1 MGTGLAHTNF
11 LPFPAQSLPQEAT
24 NGLDRRDGW
33 GGRFSSCSSYFALF
47 LDPMGV
53 KERVAQL
60 HVFQINASG
69 DTVEKMTLPGMDTAA
84 HERLEVSFHPQQSH
98 FLLIS
103 SQRQTP
109 RYQGETTCQLL
120 DMRSG
125 AIERLGS
132 REHPRRCTCSFDI
145 LPYIWASR
153 LISSPLIGTSHAEF
167 SACGTYVVK
176 RHDVVELFW
185 RVSVRNFCLDP
196 ET

>member
-1 MGTGLAHTNF
+1 MGRQVQLVFELFCAVPGSDGCQGASSPIAR
-11 LPFPAQSLPQEAT
+11 LPNQ
-24 NGLDRRDGW
+24 
-33 GGRFSSCSSYFALF
+33 
-47 LDPMGV
+47 
-53 KERVAQL
+53 RVWR
-60 HVFQINASG
+60 HSR
-69 DTVEKMTLPGMDTAA
+69 EMTLPGMDTAA